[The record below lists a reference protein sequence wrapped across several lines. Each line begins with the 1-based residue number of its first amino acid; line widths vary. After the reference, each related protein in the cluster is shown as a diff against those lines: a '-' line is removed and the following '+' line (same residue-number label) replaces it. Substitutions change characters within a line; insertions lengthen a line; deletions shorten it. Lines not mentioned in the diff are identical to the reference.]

1 MVNQIREAQKLGQS
15 IWYDNVR
22 RGLLVSGEIAELIKT
37 GVTGLTSNPT
47 IFEKAISES
56 SDYDEALMALAMKGH
71 TAEEAFEELAI
82 TDIRNVADLLR
93 QVYNDTNGRDGYAS
107 LEVSPSLAH
116 DTNATV
122 AEALRLFAKLDR
134 PNVMVKVPA
143 TLEGIPAIQ
152 QLIAKGVNINVTLLF
167 DLEAYRNVRNA
178 YSAGLEQLQASG
190 GDLSKVASVASFFV
204 SRVDTAIDALLEAKM
219 QNGDSGFEYLLGKA
233 AIANATL
240 AYRDFRQTVSE
251 QRFGS
256 LQKNGAQVQRPLWAS
271 TGTKNPSYSDVLYIE
286 SLIGP
291 DTVNTAPPAT
301 IAKFLDH
308 GEVKPTI
315 ADYIEEAER
324 VMVDLE
330 TAGVSITEVTD
341 KLLSDGVKS
350 FTDSFNALIA
360 IVEDKK
366 THFLSKAVR

>member
-15 IWYDNVR
+15 IWYDNVS
-22 RGLLVSGEIAELIKT
+22 RGLLVSGEIAELVKI

-56 SDYDEALMALAMKGH
+56 GDYDEALIALAMEGH

-93 QVYNDTNGRDGYAS
+93 QVYDDTDGTDGYAS

-116 DTNATV
+116 DTDATV
-122 AEALRLFAKLDR
+122 AEALRLFTKLDR

-143 TLEGIPAIQ
+143 TPAGIPAIQ
-152 QLIAKGVNINVTLLF
+152 RLIGQGVNINVTLLF

-178 YSAGLEQLQASG
+178 YSTGLEQLRASG

-204 SRVDTAIDALLEAKM
+204 SRVDSAVDTLLEATI
-219 QNGDSGFEYLLGKA
+219 QNGESGFEHLLGKS

-251 QRFGS
+251 RRFEL
-256 LQKNGAQVQRPLWAS
+256 LQENGAQVQRPLWAS
-271 TGTKNPSYSDVLYIE
+271 TGTKNPSYSDVLYME

-301 IAKFLDH
+301 MANFLDH

-315 ADYIEEAER
+315 TGYIEEAER
-324 VMVDLE
+324 VMADLKSS
-330 TAGVSITEVTD
+330 GVSITEVTE

-360 IVEDKK
+360 NVEEKK
-366 THFLSKAVR
+366 THLLSKVVR

>member
-1 MVNQIREAQKLGQS
+1 MVNQIHEAQKLGQS

-22 RGLLVSGEIAELIKT
+22 RGLLVSGEIAELIKA

-56 SDYDEALMALAMKGH
+56 SDYDEALMAMAMKGH

-93 QVYNDTNGRDGYAS
+93 QVYDDTHGCDGYAS

-116 DTNATV
+116 NTNATV
-122 AEALRLFAKLDR
+122 AEALRLFTKLDR

-143 TLEGIPAIQ
+143 TAEGIPAIQ
-152 QLIAKGVNINVTLLF
+152 QLISKGVNINVTLLF

-178 YSAGLEQLQASG
+178 YSAGLEQLRASG
-190 GDLSKVASVASFFV
+190 ADLSKVASVASFFV
-204 SRVDTAIDALLEAKM
+204 SRVDTAIDALLETKI

-240 AYRDFRQTVSE
+240 AYRDFRHTVSE
-251 QRFGS
+251 QRFRS
-256 LQKNGAQVQRPLWAS
+256 LQQDGAQVQRPLWAS

-286 SLIGP
+286 RLIGP

-301 IAKFLDH
+301 MANFLDH
-308 GEVKPTI
+308 GQVKPTI

-324 VMVDLE
+324 VMADLE
-330 TAGVSITEVTD
+330 TAGISITEVTE

-360 IVEDKK
+360 NVEEKK
-366 THFLSKAVR
+366 NHLLSKAIR

>member
-56 SDYDEALMALAMKGH
+56 SDYDKALMALAMKGH
-71 TAEEAFEELAI
+71 TAEQAFEELAI

-93 QVYNDTNGRDGYAS
+93 QVYDDTHGCDGYAS

-143 TLEGIPAIQ
+143 TPEGIPAIQ

-178 YSAGLEQLQASG
+178 YSTGLEQLQASG
-190 GDLSKVASVASFFV
+190 GDLSKIASVASFFV
-204 SRVDTAIDALLEAKM
+204 SRVDTAIDALLEAKI
-219 QNGDSGFEYLLGKA
+219 QNGDSGFEHLLGKA

-251 QRFGS
+251 QRFGA
-256 LQKNGAQVQRPLWAS
+256 LQKAGAQVQRPLWAS

-301 IAKFLDH
+301 LANFLDH

-324 VMVDLE
+324 VMADLE
-330 TAGVSITEVTD
+330 TAGISITEVTK

-350 FTDSFNALIA
+350 FTDSFNALITN
-360 IVEDKK
+360 VEEKK
-366 THFLSKAVR
+366 NHLLSKAIR

>member
-71 TAEEAFEELAI
+71 TAEQAFEELAI

-93 QVYNDTNGRDGYAS
+93 QVYDDTHGCDGYAS

-143 TLEGIPAIQ
+143 TPEGIPAIQ

-178 YSAGLEQLQASG
+178 YSGGLEQLQASG

-204 SRVDTAIDALLEAKM
+204 SRVDTAIDALLEAKI

-251 QRFGS
+251 QRFGA
-256 LQKNGAQVQRPLWAS
+256 LQKAGAQVQRPLWAS

-301 IAKFLDH
+301 MANFLDH

-315 ADYIEEAER
+315 ADYIEEAEQL
-324 VMVDLE
+324 MADLGN
-330 TAGVSITEVTD
+330 AGVSITEVTE

-360 IVEDKK
+360 NVEEKK
-366 THFLSKAVR
+366 NHLLSKAIR

>member
-22 RGLLVSGEIAELIKT
+22 RGLLVSGEIAELIKI

-56 SDYDEALMALAMKGH
+56 SDYDEALMALAIKGH

-93 QVYNDTNGRDGYAS
+93 QVYDCTNGSDGYAS

-143 TLEGIPAIQ
+143 TPEGIPAIQ

-167 DLEAYRNVRNA
+167 DLEAYGNVRNA

-190 GDLSKVASVASFFV
+190 GDLRKVASVASFFV
-204 SRVDTAIDALLEAKM
+204 SRVDTAVDALLETNI

-256 LQKNGAQVQRPLWAS
+256 LQKDGAQFQRPLWAS

-301 IAKFLDH
+301 MDKFLDH

-315 ADYIEEAER
+315 VDYIGEAER
-324 VMVDLE
+324 VMADLE
-330 TAGVSITEVTD
+330 TAGVSITEVTE

-360 IVEDKK
+360 NVEEKK
-366 THFLSKAVR
+366 NHLLSKAIR

>member
-15 IWYDNVR
+15 IWYDNLR

-71 TAEEAFEELAI
+71 TAEEAFEELAV

-93 QVYNDTNGRDGYAS
+93 QVYDDTNGIDGYAS

-116 DTNATV
+116 DTDATV
-122 AEALRLFAKLDR
+122 VEALRLFAKLDR

-143 TLEGIPAIQ
+143 TPEGIPAIQ

-204 SRVDTAIDALLEAKM
+204 SRVDTATDALLEAKI

-271 TGTKNPSYSDVLYIE
+271 TGTKNPSYSDVIYIE
-286 SLIGP
+286 NLIGP

-301 IAKFLDH
+301 MANFLDH
-308 GEVKPTI
+308 GKVKPTI
-315 ADYIEEAER
+315 ADYIEEAEQ
-324 VMVDLE
+324 VMADLE
-330 TAGVSITEVTD
+330 NAGVSITEVTE

-360 IVEDKK
+360 NVEEKK
-366 THFLSKAVR
+366 NHLLSKAIT

>member
-1 MVNQIREAQKLGQS
+1 MINQIREAQKLGQS

-22 RGLLVSGEIAELIKT
+22 RGLLVSGEIAELVKT

-56 SDYDEALMALAMKGH
+56 GDYDEALMALAMEGH
-71 TAEEAFEELAI
+71 TAEEAFEELAV

-93 QVYNDTNGRDGYAS
+93 QVYDDTNGIDGYAS

-116 DTNATV
+116 DTDATV

-143 TLEGIPAIQ
+143 TPEGIPAIQ
-152 QLIAKGVNINVTLLF
+152 QLIGKGVNINVTLLF
-167 DLEAYRNVRNA
+167 DLETYRNVRNA
-178 YSAGLEQLQASG
+178 YSTGLEQLQASG
-190 GDLSKVASVASFFV
+190 GDLSKVSSVASFFV
-204 SRVDTAIDALLEAKM
+204 SRVDSAIDALLEAKI
-219 QNGDSGFEYLLGKA
+219 QNGESGFEHLLGKA

-251 QRFGS
+251 QQFAS
-256 LQKNGAQVQRPLWAS
+256 LQANGAQVQRPLWAS
-271 TGTKNPSYSDVLYIE
+271 TGTKNPSYSDVIYME
-286 SLIGP
+286 NLIGP

-301 IAKFLDH
+301 MTSFLDH
-308 GEVKPTI
+308 GEVKSTI
-315 ADYIEEAER
+315 VCYIEEAER
-324 VMVDLE
+324 VMADLKNS
-330 TAGVSITEVTD
+330 GVSITEVTAQ
-341 KLLSDGVKS
+341 LLSDGVKS

-360 IVEDKK
+360 NVEEKK
-366 THFLSKAVR
+366 TRLLSKAVR